1 MPVTSPEFITRA
13 DWASISGA
21 LIPLWLLVFS
31 VLGMAFSFLAAH
43 GLLVSL
49 RNTRHV
55 PAGLAARLRPPLYVA
70 SVVFFGC
77 ALASA
82 YLFVSRLDI
91 IQTIYDRGP
100 R

>member
-13 DWASISGA
+13 DWGDISRV
-21 LIPLWLLVFS
+21 LIPLWLLVVS
-31 VLGMAFSFLAAH
+31 VLGMAFSFLTAH

-55 PAGLAARLRPPLYVA
+55 PAVLAARLRPPFYLA
-70 SVVFFGC
+70 AAVFFGG
-77 ALASA
+77 ALTSA
-82 YLFVSRLDI
+82 YLFVSRLDV
-91 IQTIYDRGP
+91 IQVIYDRGP